1 MNFGGGEAMGLVG
14 NIPDK
19 KQTVKKT
26 LKILDC
32 EYKRHHGDSIRN
44 YDSLYATVI
53 VYMSFGY
60 MISVASKHS
69 FSVSNDND

>member
-1 MNFGGGEAMGLVG
+1 MGLVG
-14 NIPDK
+14 DIPDK

-26 LKILDC
+26 LKILDF
-32 EYKRHHGDSIRN
+32 EYKRRHGVLISD
-44 YDSLYATVI
+44 YDSLFATVM
-53 VYMSFGY
+53 VYVSFGY